1 MVRPDPGRGTV
12 CRRHCA
18 ARLYGRIGGGR
29 SVAYVLGAGP
39 IPPSPRAARRWAMK
53 TAAVGALKPGFL
65 IASPVR
71 ALPLTRVLGLL
82 LGQIKKGYIYYIA
95 RS

>member
-39 IPPSPRAARRWAMK
+39 HPSQSQGGSAVGNEDRQ
-53 TAAVGALKPGFL
+53 TAAVGAFKPGFL

-71 ALPLTRVLGLL
+71 ALPLTRVLG
-82 LGQIKKGYIYYIA
+82 
-95 RS
+95 